1 MQRPT
6 RKSRAGVAALA
17 TLVLTATVAVFTT
30 IGYGASAAIQYAPTN
45 TAAPT
50 VSGEARE
57 GSTLT
62 TTNGTWTSDSALA
75 YSYRWQR
82 CDSAGAA
89 CVDIAGATSQSYV
102 VVTADVG
109 KRLRSIVTASN
120 SSGASSANSAPTAVV
135 VAKNSTTSPTGAIRL
150 SNGLTSV
157 PASAVVSPD
166 RLVVDKVE
174 FSQSPIRS
182 RNPLQAR
189 FRVVDTRGFVVR
201 DALVYATAIPFGRI
215 VQPAETKTD
224 QEGWATITIQPTRL
238 LPLRN
243 GFLLTMF
250 VRARKEGDD
259 PLAGISTRRL
269 ISVRTANPA
278 A

>member
-6 RKSRAGVAALA
+6 RKSRLGVAALA
-17 TLVLTATVAVFTT
+17 TLVLTLTVAVFTT
-30 IGYGASAAIQYAPTN
+30 IGYGAPAAIQYAPAN

-50 VSGEARE
+50 VSGSPQE

-62 TTNGTWTSDSALA
+62 TTNGSWTSDSALA
-75 YSYRWQR
+75 YAYKWQR
-82 CDSAGAA
+82 CDAAGANCA
-89 CVDIAGATSQSYV
+89 DIAGATTNTYKV
-102 VVTADVG
+102 VAADVG
-109 KRLRSIVTASN
+109 KRLRSVVTASN
-120 SSGASSANSAPTAVV
+120 SSGATSATSAPTAVV
-135 VAKNSTTSPTGAIRL
+135 TTAGPSGAIRL

-174 FSQSPIRS
+174 FSQTPIRS

-224 QEGWATITIQPTRL
+224 QEGWATMTIQPTRL

-269 ISVRTANPA
+269 ISVRTATPA